1 MSKLSHKLNRYTKLV
16 KKFKN
21 WPAFLLF
28 KMTAGKDDSFVFKL
42 RNSFSIRVPRQLL
55 GPFREC
61 FLDEIYLQHINPE
74 ILKKEQPVIIDIG
87 ANVGY
92 FSLFIFSKFPKAKIY
107 AFEPM
112 PYCYNL
118 LKEYQT
124 KYKQFD
130 FHIYPDAVSDKN
142 GSIDLY
148 TDSVDE
154 YTTQASILFT
164 EKAHKVSVRTK
175 RLDQFLQEAGITKV
189 DILKLDCEGAEY
201 AILYNLPDPAWRE
214 IASLS
219 LESHDS
225 NNKSENTIDLADFLK
240 TKNYNVQY
248 KELPKN
254 VGHIWAS
261 R

>member
-1 MSKLSHKLNRYTKLV
+1 MSKLSHKLNRYSKLV

-21 WPAFLLF
+21 WPAFLWF
-28 KMTAGKDDSFVFKL
+28 KLTAGKNDSFVFKL

-61 FLDEIYLQHINPE
+61 FLDEVYLQHINPD
-74 ILKKEQPVIIDIG
+74 ILKKEQLVIIDIG

-92 FSLFIFSKFPKAKIY
+92 FSLFMFSKFPKARIH

-118 LKEYQT
+118 LKEYQA

-130 FHIYPDAVSDKN
+130 FHIYPDAVSDKD
-142 GSIDLY
+142 GTIDLY

-164 EKAHKVSVRTK
+164 EKAHKVLVHTK
-175 RLDQFLQEAGITKV
+175 PLDHFLNESGISKV

-201 AILYNLPDPAWRE
+201 AILYNLPDQVWNE
-214 IASLS
+214 VSSLS
-219 LESHDS
+219 LESHNSDH
-225 NNKSENTIDLADFLK
+225 KSENTIDLANFLK
-240 TKNYNVQY
+240 TKNYSVQY
-248 KELPKN
+248 KELSKK

-261 R
+261 